1 MHVGH
6 PIPSN
11 ADPQKELPF
20 PTLSSETL
28 SELETMDRYISSPS
42 ARSALTHPRESP
54 SIQIYS
60 DVRGHYLV
68 DSLQNLSLASISTS
82 KKKHSDE
89 LYRQGSNAINQYAQA
104 MDGIFLAEF
113 QNISSSLP
121 RDDWTIAFEATC
133 RGALAE
139 FAKTLRELNAHIKS
153 NLTTDCFLAYE
164 IIEVVTGVA
173 HHLKSKTGEPL
184 PFGDALKPVRETAKL
199 SLPELLED
207 QRRRILSMPIL
218 PADGSA
224 IPFTSETMTRLQT
237 LTAYPKSLSSIL
249 ASIGDGNWAQ
259 SAASANRSNNSSTSL
274 PSLKSLDVG
283 ADGAQL
289 LTHYVLDT
297 LEAHLTGLE
306 SRART
311 VCKSKAV
318 LGVFLSNTVALIDR
332 MIRSSDLA
340 SLVAANPGAQAK
352 IDTWRRKGVST
363 YMDAW
368 REPSS
373 ALLDSTRTNASGARP
388 HSGASLSSAEVVKAL
403 GGREKDA
410 IKEKFKIFN
419 TSFDECV
426 RRHKELSPGMEREVK
441 SELAREVG
449 HQVEPL
455 YARFYDRYEA
465 LDKGKGKYVKYDKGS
480 LAAALAL
487 L

>member
-1 MHVGH
+1 
-6 PIPSN
+6 
-11 ADPQKELPF
+11 
-20 PTLSSETL
+20 
-28 SELETMDRYISSPS
+28 MDRYISSPS
-42 ARSALTHPRESP
+42 ARSALSNQRESP

-82 KKKHSDE
+82 KKKNSDE
-89 LYRQGSNAINQYAQA
+89 LYRQGSNAINQYAKA
-104 MDGIFLAEF
+104 MGSIFLAEF
-113 QNISSSLP
+113 QNISSSFP
-121 RDDWTIAFEATC
+121 QDDWTIAYEATC

-139 FAKTLRELNAHIKS
+139 LAKTLRELSVHIKS

-173 HHLKSKTGEPL
+173 HHLNPKTGEPL
-184 PFGDALKPVRETAKL
+184 PFGDALKPVREIAKL

-207 QRRRILSMPIL
+207 QRRRIMSMAVL

-224 IPFTSETMTRLQT
+224 TPFTSETMTRLQT

-249 ASIGDGNWAQ
+249 ASIGDGNWTQ
-259 SAASANRSNNSSTSL
+259 SASANRSNTSSTSL
-274 PSLKSLDVG
+274 PSLRSLDVG

-297 LEAHLTGLE
+297 LEAHLTALE
-306 SRART
+306 ARART
-311 VCKSKAV
+311 LCKSKAV
-318 LGVFLSNTVALIDR
+318 HGVFISNTVALVDR

-340 SLVAANPGAQAK
+340 SLVGANPGVQSK

-388 HSGASLSSAEVVKAL
+388 HSGTSLSSAEVVKSL

-441 SELAREVG
+441 SELSREVG

>member
-1 MHVGH
+1 M
-6 PIPSN
+6 ISN
-11 ADPQKELPF
+11 Q
-20 PTLSSETL
+20 
-28 SELETMDRYISSPS
+28 
-42 ARSALTHPRESP
+42 RESP
-54 SIQIYS
+54 SVQIYS
-60 DVRGHYLV
+60 DIRRPYLV

-82 KKKHSDE
+82 KKKNPDE
-89 LYRQGSNAINQYAQA
+89 LYRQGSNAINQYAKA
-104 MDGIFLAEF
+104 IEGIFLAEF
-113 QNISSSLP
+113 QNISASFP
-121 RDDWTIAFEATC
+121 RHDWTAAFETTC

-139 FAKTLRELNAHIKS
+139 FAKTLRELSLHIKS

-164 IIEVVTGVA
+164 IIDVVTDVA
-173 HHLKSKTGEPL
+173 HHLNSETGEPL
-184 PFGDALKPVRETAKL
+184 PFGDALKTVREIAKF

-207 QRRRILSMPIL
+207 QRRRIMSMVVL

-237 LTAYPKSLSSIL
+237 LTAYSRSPSSIL
-249 ASIGDGNWAQ
+249 ASIGDGNWTQ
-259 SAASANRSNNSSTSL
+259 SAPANRPNISSTSL

-297 LEAHLTGLE
+297 LEAHLTSLE
-306 SRART
+306 SRAR
-311 VCKSKAV
+311 VLLKSKAV
-318 LGVFLSNTVALIDR
+318 HGVFISNTVALIDR

-340 SLVAANPGAQAK
+340 SLIGANPGAQSK
-352 IDTWRRKGVST
+352 IDIWRRKGVST

-388 HSGASLSSAEVVKAL
+388 PSGASLSSAEVVKSL
-403 GGREKDA
+403 GSKEKDA
-410 IKEKFKIFN
+410 IKEKFKLFN
-419 TSFDECV
+419 ASFDECV
-426 RRHKELSPGMEREVK
+426 KRHKELSPGMEREVR
-441 SELAREVG
+441 SELTREVG

-480 LAAALAL
+480 LAAALASL
-487 L
+487 

>member
-1 MHVGH
+1 
-6 PIPSN
+6 
-11 ADPQKELPF
+11 
-20 PTLSSETL
+20 
-28 SELETMDRYISSPS
+28 MDKYVSSPS
-42 ARSALTHPRESP
+42 ARSTLPNQRESP
-54 SIQIYS
+54 LVYIYS
-60 DVRGHYLV
+60 DIRGHYLV

-82 KKKHSDE
+82 KKKNSDE
-89 LYRQGSNAINQYAQA
+89 LYRQGSNAINQYAKA
-104 MDGIFLAEF
+104 IDSIFLAEF
-113 QNISSSLP
+113 QNISASFRP
-121 RDDWTIAFEATC
+121 DDRTLAFETTC
-133 RGALAE
+133 RRALAE
-139 FAKTLRELNAHIKS
+139 FARTLRELSMHIKS

-164 IIEVVTGVA
+164 IVEVVTDVA
-173 HHLKSKTGEPL
+173 HHLNSKTGESL
-184 PFGDALKPVRETAKL
+184 PFGDALKPIREIAKI

-207 QRRRILSMPIL
+207 QRRRIMSLAVL

-224 IPFTSETMTRLQT
+224 TPFTAETMTRLQT
-237 LTAYPKSLSSIL
+237 LTAYRKSLSSIL
-249 ASIGDGNWAQ
+249 ASMGDGNWTQ
-259 SAASANRSNNSSTSL
+259 SASANRSNNSSTSL
-274 PSLKSLDVG
+274 PLLKSLDVG

-297 LEAHLTGLE
+297 LEAHLTTLE
-306 SRART
+306 SRARILL
-311 VCKSKAV
+311 KSKAV
-318 LGVFLSNTVALIDR
+318 HGVFTSNTVALIER

-340 SLVAANPGAQAK
+340 SLIGANPGAQSK

-388 HSGASLSSAEVVKAL
+388 HSSASLSSAEVVKSL
-403 GGREKDA
+403 GSKEKDA
-410 IKEKFKIFN
+410 IKEKFKLFN

-426 RRHKELSPGMEREVK
+426 KRHKELSPCMEREVK
-441 SELAREVG
+441 SELSREVG

>member
-1 MHVGH
+1 M
-6 PIPSN
+6 ISN
-11 ADPQKELPF
+11 Q
-20 PTLSSETL
+20 
-28 SELETMDRYISSPS
+28 
-42 ARSALTHPRESP
+42 RESP
-54 SIQIYS
+54 SVQIYS
-60 DVRGHYLV
+60 DIRRSYLV

-89 LYRQGSNAINQYAQA
+89 LYRQGSNAINQYAKA
-104 MDGIFLAEF
+104 MDGMFLAEF
-113 QNISSSLP
+113 QNISASFS
-121 RDDWTIAFEATC
+121 RHDWSTAFETTC

-139 FAKTLRELNAHIKS
+139 FAKTLRELNLHIKS

-164 IIEVVTGVA
+164 IIDVVTDVA
-173 HHLKSKTGEPL
+173 HHLNSETGEPL
-184 PFGDALKPVRETAKL
+184 PFGDALKPVREIAKF

-207 QRRRILSMPIL
+207 QRRRIISMVFL

-237 LTAYPKSLSSIL
+237 LTAYSKSLSSIL
-249 ASIGDGNWAQ
+249 ASIGDGNWTQ
-259 SAASANRSNNSSTSL
+259 SASANRPNISSTSL
-274 PSLKSLDVG
+274 PSLKSLDVS

-297 LEAHLTGLE
+297 LEAHLTSLE
-306 SRART
+306 SRARILL
-311 VCKSKAV
+311 KSKAV
-318 LGVFLSNTVALIDR
+318 HGVFISNTVALMDR

-340 SLVAANPGAQAK
+340 SLMGANPGAQAK

-388 HSGASLSSAEVVKAL
+388 HSGASLSSAEVVKSL
-403 GGREKDA
+403 GSKEKDA
-410 IKEKFKIFN
+410 IKEKFKLFN

-426 RRHKELSPGMEREVK
+426 KRHKELSPGMEREVR
-441 SELAREVG
+441 SELTREVG

-480 LAAALAL
+480 LAAALASL
-487 L
+487 

>member
-1 MHVGH
+1 
-6 PIPSN
+6 
-11 ADPQKELPF
+11 
-20 PTLSSETL
+20 
-28 SELETMDRYISSPS
+28 MDKYISPLS
-42 ARSALTHPRESP
+42 ARSTAPNQRGS
-54 SIQIYS
+54 SSVQIYT
-60 DVRGHYLV
+60 DIRGPYLV

-82 KKKHSDE
+82 RKKKSDE
-89 LYRQGSNAINQYAQA
+89 LYRHGSNAINQYAKA
-104 MDGIFLAEF
+104 IAGIFLAEF
-113 QNISSSLP
+113 QNISLCFS
-121 RDDWTIAFEATC
+121 RDDWTIAFETTC
-133 RGALAE
+133 RPALAE
-139 FAKTLRELNAHIKS
+139 FAKTLRELSVHIRS

-164 IIEVVTGVA
+164 IIEVVTDVA
-173 HHLKSKTGEPL
+173 HHLNSKTGESL
-184 PFGDALKPVRETAKL
+184 PFGDTLKPVRETAKF
-199 SLPELLED
+199 SLLELLED
-207 QRRRILSMPIL
+207 QRRRIMSMAIL

-224 IPFTSETMTRLQT
+224 IPFTSETMTRLQA
-237 LTAYPKSLSSIL
+237 LTTYSKSLSSVL
-249 ASIGDGNWAQ
+249 ASVGDGNWTQ
-259 SAASANRSNNSSTSL
+259 SASANRSNNSSSSL

-289 LTHYVLDT
+289 LTHYVIDT
-297 LEAHLTGLE
+297 LEAHLNTLE
-306 SRART
+306 SRTR
-311 VCKSKAV
+311 VLLKSKAV
-318 LGVFLSNTVALIDR
+318 HGVFISNTVALIDR

-340 SLVAANPGAQAK
+340 SFIGANPGAQSK
-352 IDTWRRKGVST
+352 IDIWRRKGVST

-388 HSGASLSSAEVVKAL
+388 HSGASLSSAEVVRAL
-403 GGREKDA
+403 GSKEKDA

-426 RRHKELSPGMEREVK
+426 KRHKELSPSMEREVK
-441 SELAREVG
+441 SQLSREVG